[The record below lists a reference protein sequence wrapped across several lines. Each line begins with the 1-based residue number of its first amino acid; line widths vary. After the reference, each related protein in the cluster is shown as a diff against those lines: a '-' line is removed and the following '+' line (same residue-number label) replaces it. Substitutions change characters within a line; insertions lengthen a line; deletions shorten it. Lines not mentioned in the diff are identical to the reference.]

1 MIIPLDKLLA
11 YNGNKYVFSKASMKA
26 VEKIANI
33 KHYPEDDISWKVV
46 PNILK
51 LTLNET
57 IHYVYHDQA
66 EEGE

>member
-1 MIIPLDKLLA
+1 
-11 YNGNKYVFSKASMKA
+11 MKA